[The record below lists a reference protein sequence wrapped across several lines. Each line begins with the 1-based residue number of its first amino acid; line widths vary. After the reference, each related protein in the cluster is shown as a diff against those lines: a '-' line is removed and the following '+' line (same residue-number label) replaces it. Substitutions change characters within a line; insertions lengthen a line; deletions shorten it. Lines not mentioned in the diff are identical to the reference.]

1 MAVISLSPQLLK
13 MTQILNHVV
22 HLSFGS
28 LSWPINL
35 LVTAS
40 AFEIIEGKLDSL

>member
-1 MAVISLSPQLLK
+1 MAVIPLSPQLLK
-13 MTQILNHVV
+13 MIQILNHV

-35 LVTAS
+35 LITAS